1 MKANRSIN
9 LFRPSILQTLN
20 STTSE
25 IAWNRQYLLDMLSQ
39 ISRLQLPD
47 KKHAE
52 DDWGMFLDSYST
64 LVANGH
70 SCKFDFLQIVFCS
83 TRVGFRSPLL
93 DLATMQ
99 SRPNPKNPFESE
111 TFKTHVCIRMNDGLT
126 MIEGY
131 GLNVV
136 TANRISSYF
145 QKKAVAV
152 YQQHH
157 LTDVQFHPIVSKEFL
172 DAIDNFNTIST
183 IDIQVRTASEANSL
197 GSTDAIDCLAAMS
210 EPVAANKVRVVL
222 QREGP
227 GARVQGLAKEAI
239 RPFVEKFMN
248 RPNQLR
254 EATIKGQPKAGKSDT
269 IRFSGIEERQYRKY
283 DKNLLGEIQSDEI
296 FADMIKSGN
305 AHVVMPS

>member
-183 IDIQVRTASEANSL
+183 IDIQVRTVL
-197 GSTDAIDCLAAMS
+197 G
-210 EPVAANKVRVVL
+210 
-222 QREGP
+222 
-227 GARVQGLAKEAI
+227 
-239 RPFVEKFMN
+239 
-248 RPNQLR
+248 QL
-254 EATIKGQPKAGKSDT
+254 
-269 IRFSGIEERQYRKY
+269 
-283 DKNLLGEIQSDEI
+283 
-296 FADMIKSGN
+296 
-305 AHVVMPS
+305 MPSTALLPCRNLWRRIKFELFCSVKGLVHAFKDWQRKPFGHLLKNS